1 MHVSCCINRKNFY
14 LLILLEY
21 LVIQLF
27 VMVHNHLLDQS
38 EPKNYQKYIPVY
50 QVLIRNLGKNDTKN
64 INITELIQS
73 LIHLILLLQTQGQS
87 VVYLGI
93 VIVALLHN
101 RLTLKKVITWKIK
114 HLCNNVSTSFTMY
127 NNYVPCV

>member
-1 MHVSCCINRKNFY
+1 M
-14 LLILLEY
+14 
-21 LVIQLF
+21 IQLF

-87 VVYLGI
+87 AVYLGI

-101 RLTLKKVITWKIK
+101 RLTLKKVII
-114 HLCNNVSTSFTMY
+114 
-127 NNYVPCV
+127 